1 MEIQLGKTDETHI
14 IRTIEYWDI
23 ETQHYPHLD
32 HCAVIVAEDI
42 TSRFL
47 NVIKLFNRSLP
58 LIAIKLQAIRV
69 GEQIG
74 LIFTT
79 VLDEL
84 RRGLPDDTPPEPK
97 DRAYW
102 EKKASPKTV
111 QLADRL
117 LGLIHS
123 FAPGFQL
130 NYNKY
135 YIGLAINGRA
145 INFVTFQPQR
155 SAIRLEIGIP
165 KDESTSTKLE
175 KADRRSWPTTR
186 NSDTTRFG
194 SPPRMSRSTRNCYVD

>member
-1 MEIQLGKTDETHI
+1 M
-14 IRTIEYWDI
+14 
-23 ETQHYPHLD
+23 
-32 HCAVIVAEDI
+32 
-42 TSRFL
+42 
-47 NVIKLFNRSLP
+47 IKLFNRSLP

-84 RRGLPDDTPPEPK
+84 RRGLPDDPPPEPK

-117 LGLIHS
+117 LVLIHS
-123 FAPGFQL
+123 FAPEFQL

-135 YIGLAINGRA
+135 YIGLALNGRA

-155 SAIRLEIGIP
+155 SAIRLEIGLP
-165 KDESTSTKLE
+165 KDEATSTKLE
-175 KADRRSWPTTR
+175 KAELEVLGYDAQFAYYKVRLSAEDVEKHQELLCGLMKEAYEAR
-186 NSDTTRFG
+186 G
-194 SPPRMSRSTRNCYVD
+194 G